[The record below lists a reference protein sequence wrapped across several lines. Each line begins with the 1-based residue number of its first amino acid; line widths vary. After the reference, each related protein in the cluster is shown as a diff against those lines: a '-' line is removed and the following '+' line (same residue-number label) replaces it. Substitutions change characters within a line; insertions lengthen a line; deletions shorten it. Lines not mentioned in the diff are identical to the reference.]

1 MIRRLIGSALLLLP
15 AFTQPAYAQ
24 NRELPIWP
32 GSPPGTES
40 WTQKERVIKNTP
52 IGTVI
57 MNVVTPTLTVYL
69 PERSKATGTG
79 IIVAPGGA
87 CAALAMDVEGT
98 PVVRSLQQHGIAAF
112 LLKYR
117 IPEKKQEGIP
127 NVDPDVAC
135 KYGIADA
142 IQ

>member
-1 MIRRLIGSALLLLP
+1 MIPRLIGTATVLFVAL
-15 AFTQPAYAQ
+15 AQPVCAQ
-24 NRELPIWP
+24 NQELPIWP
-32 GSPPGTES
+32 GSTPGTES

-87 CAALAMDVEGT
+87 CAALAIDVEGT
-98 PVVRSLQQHGIAAF
+98 PVVRSLQ
-112 LLKYR
+112 
-117 IPEKKQEGIP
+117 
-127 NVDPDVAC
+127 
-135 KYGIADA
+135 
-142 IQ
+142 